1 MHPGVLWHFRE
12 GKCSPFSLR
21 GREKRHSAWR
31 GDIPLANPI
40 VSDGIQRCIVGGYKS
55 VLEKLYLPTIVSDL
69 AEGSAYAGLCVEENH
84 GQASAFLLKL
94 QLDMQDICK
103 KIAAESKDCFK
114 IQKSKGI
121 MNEMR

>member
-69 AEGSAYAGLCVEENH
+69 AEGSAYAGLCVERKPRAGQRVFVEITVGYAGYMQENC
-84 GQASAFLLKL
+84 GGKQRLF
-94 QLDMQDICK
+94 
-103 KIAAESKDCFK
+103 
-114 IQKSKGI
+114 
-121 MNEMR
+121 

>member
-1 MHPGVLWHFRE
+1 MPTNFIQ
-12 GKCSPFSLR
+12 PSLQIFLR
-21 GREKRHSAWR
+21 IILDST
-31 GDIPLANPI
+31 
-40 VSDGIQRCIVGGYKS
+40 RCIVGGYKS